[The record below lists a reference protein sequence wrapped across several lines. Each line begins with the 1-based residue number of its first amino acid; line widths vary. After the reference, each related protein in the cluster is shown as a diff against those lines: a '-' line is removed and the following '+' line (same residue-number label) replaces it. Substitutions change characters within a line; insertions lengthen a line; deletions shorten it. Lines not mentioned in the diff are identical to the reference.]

1 MPIYRIYEA
10 STREPLPDALIWRPA
25 FASWWIFLIVLIK
38 SLRMGKKKFLLVVAL
53 PLFQFLLMILIT
65 FAQDM
70 RFQYGVILCALFS
83 TSLFFIPEKA
93 VPAAAHPA

>member
-1 MPIYRIYEA
+1 
-10 STREPLPDALIWRPA
+10 
-25 FASWWIFLIVLIK
+25 
-38 SLRMGKKKFLLVVAL
+38 MGKKKFLSVAAL

-83 TSLFFIPEKA
+83 TALFFIPEKVTPA
-93 VPAAAHPA
+93 VHQA